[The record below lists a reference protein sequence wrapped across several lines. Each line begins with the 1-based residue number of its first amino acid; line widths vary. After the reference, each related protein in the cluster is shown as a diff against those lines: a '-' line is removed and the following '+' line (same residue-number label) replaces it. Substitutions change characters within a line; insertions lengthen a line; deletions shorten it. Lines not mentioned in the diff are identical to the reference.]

1 MTGSQGLQKVVLVA
15 GAQGVIG
22 RATAEHYSSLPNTK
36 VYGLSRRAGE
46 DLPGVAL
53 IQVDLL
59 SPDEVERTIAPL
71 KDVTHVVFGAYLE
84 KNTPAE
90 KSEVNV
96 SLLRNLL
103 NVLEKNAPSLRH
115 VTLFQGGKAY
125 GADLGPFKTP
135 AREDDPRLMSP
146 NFYYDQEDF
155 LRARQAG
162 KRWNYTVLRPE
173 AVSGYAIGNPMNLT
187 MVIGVYAAI
196 SKELGL
202 PLRFP
207 GPERAFRALY
217 QVTSADVLAKATAW
231 AGETANAQNETYNIT
246 NGDYFRWQFMWPKI
260 AKSFQMEIAEPIPMP
275 LKIYM
280 ADKGPL
286 WTAMTER
293 YGLKSIPY
301 EQIVS
306 WSFGDFIFNSAFDN
320 ISSTIK
326 ARQHGFHDCIDT
338 EDMFI
343 NFFADMRKRRILPPT
358 D

>member
-1 MTGSQGLQKVVLVA
+1 MSGLQRIVLVA
-15 GAQGVIG
+15 GAQGVTG
-22 RATAEHYSSLPNTK
+22 LAAAQLYSSLPNTK
-36 VYGLSRRAGE
+36 VYGLSRRAME
-46 DLPGVAL
+46 DLSGVIP

-59 SPDEVERTIAPL
+59 SPDDVEREIAPL
-71 KDVTHVVFGAYLE
+71 KDVTHIIFGAYLE
-84 KNTPAE
+84 KDTPLE
-90 KSEVNV
+90 RSEVNV
-96 SLLRNLL
+96 ALLRNLL
-103 NVLEKNAPSLRH
+103 DVAERNAPGLRH
-115 VTLFQGGKAY
+115 VTLYQGGKAY

-155 LRARQAG
+155 LRERQTG
-162 KRWNYTVLRPE
+162 KSWNFTVFRPE

-207 GPERAFRALY
+207 GPEGAYRALY
-217 QVTSADVLAKATAW
+217 QVTSAEILAKAAVW
-231 AGETANAQNETYNIT
+231 GGETPAAQNEIYNIT

-260 AKSFQMEIAEPIPMP
+260 AKSFQMEMAEPVPMP
-275 LKIYM
+275 LRVYM

-286 WTAMTER
+286 WAAMTR
-293 YGLKSIPY
+293 KYNLKPIPY
-301 EQIVS
+301 DQIAS

-326 ARQHGFHDCIDT
+326 ARQHGFHDCIDS
-338 EDMFI
+338 EEMFTS
-343 NFFADMRKRRILPPT
+343 FFADLRKRRILPPLP
-358 D
+358 